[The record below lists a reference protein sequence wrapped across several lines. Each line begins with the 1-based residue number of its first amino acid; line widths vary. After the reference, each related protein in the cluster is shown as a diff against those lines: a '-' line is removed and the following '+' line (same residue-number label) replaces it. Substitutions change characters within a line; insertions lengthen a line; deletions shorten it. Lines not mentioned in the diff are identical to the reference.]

1 MDLYIFDFDDTLAIT
16 DSRVRIERN
25 GEDIWM
31 TSREFAD
38 FPIIDGDYIDF
49 DDFKRAKGTLI
60 KDTVDVMED
69 AMNDV
74 GQSNVFI
81 VTARS
86 VGTPVKEWLEQE
98 LGRSPEIIATSG
110 SAGKRPWLLKQLQS
124 QQYTRVIVYEDCRH
138 NIRDL
143 KEAVQEHNTKMGTS
157 VIYSA
162 MCIMPDASMV
172 KAESRWRPENLITE
186 WDYREIT
193 KNFLRKTW

>member
-1 MDLYIFDFDDTLAIT
+1 VDLYIFDFDDTLAIT
-16 DSRVRIERN
+16 DSRVRIIRDY
-25 GEDIWM
+25 EDIWM

-38 FPIIDGDYIDF
+38 FTIQDGDFIDF

-60 KDTVDVMED
+60 KDTVAIMEN

-86 VGTPVKEWLEQE
+86 VGGPVKKWLEE
-98 LGRSPEIIATSG
+98 EIGRSPEIIATSG
-110 SAGKRPWLLKQLQS
+110 SIGKRPWLLKQLQKRE
-124 QQYTRVIVYEDCRH
+124 YTKVIVYEDCQH

-143 KEAVQEHNTKMGTS
+143 KEAVQEHNETMNSS
-157 VIYSA
+157 VIYNA
-162 MCIMPDASMV
+162 MCIMPDTSMI
-172 KAESRWRPENLITE
+172 KAESRWRPESLITE

-193 KNFLRKTW
+193 KKFLQKTW